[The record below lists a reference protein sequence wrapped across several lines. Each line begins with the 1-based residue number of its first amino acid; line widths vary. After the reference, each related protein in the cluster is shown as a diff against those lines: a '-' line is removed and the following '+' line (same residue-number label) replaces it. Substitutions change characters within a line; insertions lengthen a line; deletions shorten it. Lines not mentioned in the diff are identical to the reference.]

1 MTPARRLSPAAAVAA
16 AALAL
21 VAPASAQD
29 SLSFD
34 EDELFGSDEVVEAV
48 AESAEGSAMQDLLS
62 SDAVRIGGSV
72 SGKATPSWTWYDPW
86 ADGLDPSSPDDY
98 GLEPELSAL
107 VFFDGRPS
115 QSTRFYGSVKT
126 AWPFEDPDN
135 TKVFELFSD
144 FSWNDSLYFRF
155 GKQTIN
161 WGVGY
166 FFSPA
171 NVMNLEAIDVLDPTA
186 QLEGP
191 VALRVNHPIPGTQ
204 HNLWAY
210 AVFDSADMKPE
221 DTALAAKAEFVYGG
235 WELGVGGYYKKDD
248 PIRGVL
254 TAVGSIGQVGVFG
267 EATLSRGSSR
277 TWVNRIEPSGTAPFY
292 TIVLN
297 TDDASPFFK
306 GTAGLSYSNSETGIS
321 VMAQY
326 LYDGEGYSDADRE
339 ALIDEAIV
347 VRDTLGD
354 TAAFSTAYKLLI
366 LNSGRHYAAASFT
379 KSDFLADDLS
389 FSLFAMGNLSDLS
402 AYLKPGLSYEFFDG
416 MSMSLSALFAVG
428 FDSGEYVV
436 LNDGRA
442 IGVSIALTLGS
453 GAF

>member
-1 MTPARRLSPAAAVAA
+1 MTLARRFLPAVAA
-16 AALAL
+16 AALAF

-34 EDELFGSDEVVEAV
+34 EDELFGSDEVVEIV
-48 AESAEGSAMQDLLS
+48 AESADGSAMQSLLS
-62 SDAVRIGGSV
+62 SDSVRIGGSITGGV
-72 SGKATPSWTWYDPW
+72 TPSWTWFDPW
-86 ADGLDPSSPDDY
+86 ADGLDPSSPDSY

-126 AWPFEDPDN
+126 AWPFEDPDS

-171 NVMNLEAIDVLDPTA
+171 NVMNLQTIDVLDPTA

-210 AVFDSADMKPE
+210 AVFDSVDMKPE

-248 PIRGVL
+248 PLRGVL
-254 TAVGSIGQVGVFG
+254 TAVGSVGQMSVFG

-277 TWVNRIEPSGTAPFY
+277 SWVSEVTTVQPMFINTR
-292 TIVLN
+292 
-297 TDDASPFFK
+297 TDDSSPFFK
-306 GTAGLSYSNSETGIS
+306 GTAGLSYSNNESGIT
-321 VMAQY
+321 VLAQY
-326 LYDGEGYSDADRE
+326 LFDGEGYSNADRE
-339 ALIDEAIV
+339 ARIDEA
-347 VRDTLGD
+347 
-354 TAAFSTAYKLLI
+354 
-366 LNSGRHYAAASFT
+366 
-379 KSDFLADDLS
+379 LANGPLS
-389 FSLFAMGNLSDLS
+389 
-402 AYLKPGLSYEFFDG
+402 KQPW
-416 MSMSLSALFAVG
+416 
-428 FDSGEYVV
+428 
-436 LNDGRA
+436 
-442 IGVSIALTLGS
+442 
-453 GAF
+453 

>member
-1 MTPARRLSPAAAVAA
+1 MTLARRFIPAVAA

-21 VAPASAQD
+21 VAPAWSQD

-34 EDELFGSDEVVEAV
+34 EDELFGSDDVVEVVE
-48 AESAEGSAMQDLLS
+48 ESAAGSAMRELLS

-72 SGKATPSWTWYDPW
+72 SGKVTPSWTWYDPW
-86 ADGLDPSSPDDY
+86 ADGLDPASPDAY

-171 NVMNLEAIDVLDPTA
+171 NVMNLQTIDVLDPSA

-267 EATLSRGSSR
+267 EATLSRGSSKS
-277 TWVNRIEPSGTAPFY
+277 WVSKIDSIGTIPFY
-292 TIVLN
+292 TIAYT
-297 TDDASPFFK
+297 TDDSSAFFK
-306 GTAGLSYSNSETGIS
+306 GTAGLSYSNTEAGIT
-321 VMAQY
+321 VMGQY

-339 ALIDEAIV
+339 ALIDEALI
-347 VRDTLGD
+347 VRDSVGD
-354 TAAFSTAYKLLI
+354 TDAFSTAYKLLI
-366 LNSGRHYAAASFT
+366 LNSGRNYAAASFT

-389 FSLFAMGNLSDLS
+389 FSLFAIGNLSDLS
-402 AYLKPGLSYEFFDG
+402 AYLKPGLSYAFFDG